1 MPGKSLQ
8 RLAILAGLCLAT
20 VPLSAAVVV
29 EHGDAASGGKAA
41 DTFAALGALTVKG
54 RLMRDSELGHEA
66 YRPELS
72 GEPMGEVGRIWLDL
86 LYDARQDH
94 VDGGELHD
102 RDQPDDPGSMAVHA
116 EAAYLY
122 HMHHSAGRFADHDLF
137 EALTHEPSPLLSQ
150 LSEHLLQARYSDGRF
165 HEPGRA
171 DERIDGATMAQGLDA
186 LHAPAYAW
194 VRWDK
199 PGGSDDMGR
208 LDEDMMQVWMGHD
221 LDELLATARAL
232 ANTLDE
238 HWDEEAGV
246 YRFDD
251 TDTTWAIDD
260 LGALVRGHKGIY
272 EILHVFG
279 DEDDRDEAAR
289 LFDRAAAISRAI
301 IGDGAPI
308 TDWGL
313 PAEVRFR
320 DGAAHAAADH
330 IDVAAQWRLVHQI
343 TGGFS
348 ILRERDGTSS
358 FLDEREPE
366 LAEDIGEGID
376 RLLRGALAHQLVD
389 GLVVAE
395 LSADD
400 GSVRDERTTTQAVTA
415 FIRGVGNGYRTGTA
429 FDRPGAW
436 ADDEALAER
445 SEQLYD
451 RFLDHGRLLTNEL
464 LR

>member
-1 MPGKSLQ
+1 MSAYSLQ
-8 RLAILAGLCLAT
+8 RLAIAASLCLAAG
-20 VPLSAAVVV
+20 PLAAAVVV
-29 EHGDAASGGKAA
+29 ERGDTESGGMAA

-54 RLMRDSELGHEA
+54 RLMRDSELGHED
-66 YRPELS
+66 YRPELA

-102 RDQPDDPGSMAVHA
+102 RDQPDEPGSMPVHA

-137 EALTHEPSPLLSQ
+137 ESLTHEPSPVLSQ
-150 LSEHLLQARYSDGRF
+150 LGQHLLRERYSDGRF
-165 HEPGRA
+165 HYPGQA
-171 DERIDGATMAQGLDA
+171 DAAIDGPTLAHGLDA
-186 LHAPAYAW
+186 LHATAYAW

-208 LDEDMMQVWMGHD
+208 LDEAMMQAWMGHD
-221 LDELLATARAL
+221 LDELVDTARAL
-232 ANTLDE
+232 ADTLDA
-238 HWDEEAGV
+238 HWDEDAGT
-246 YRFDD
+246 YAFDG
-251 TDTTWAIDD
+251 TGTTWAIDD
-260 LGALVRGHKGIY
+260 LGALVRGHKGVY

-279 DEDDRDEAAR
+279 AEEDQEQAER
-289 LFDRAAAISRAI
+289 LFDRAAAISRAVL
-301 IGDGAPI
+301 GDAAPI

-313 PAEVRFR
+313 PAKVRFEA
-320 DGAAHAAADH
+320 GTAHAAADH

-348 ILRERDGTSS
+348 ILRERDGTSAY
-358 FLDEREPE
+358 LGERAPE
-366 LAEDIGEGID
+366 LADEVGNGID
-376 RLLRGALAHQLVD
+376 QLLHAALAHQMVD
-389 GLVVAE
+389 GFVVAALDAE
-395 LSADD
+395 D

-415 FIRGVGNGYRTGTA
+415 FIRGVGNGYRAGTE

-436 ADDEALAER
+436 ADDEALGER

-451 RFLDHGRLLTNEL
+451 TFVDHGQLLTGEL

>member
-1 MPGKSLQ
+1 MPKKPLQ
-8 RLAILAGLCLAT
+8 RLAIMASLCLAAG
-20 VPLSAAVVV
+20 PLSAAVVA
-29 EHGDAASGGKAA
+29 EHGDAAAGGKAA

-54 RLMRDSELGHEA
+54 RLMRDSELGHEG

-94 VDGGELHD
+94 VDGGELRD
-102 RDQPDDPGSMAVHA
+102 RDQPDEPGSMAVHA

-150 LSEHLLQARYSDGRF
+150 LSQHLLQERYSDGRF
-165 HEPGRA
+165 HYPGSTE
-171 DERIDGATMAQGLDA
+171 ERIDGPTMAHGLDA
-186 LHAPAYAW
+186 LHAVAYAW

-208 LDEDMMQVWMGHD
+208 LDEEMMQAWMGHD
-221 LDELLATARAL
+221 LDELVATARDL
-232 ANTLDE
+232 ASTLDA

-246 YRFDD
+246 YSFDG
-251 TDTTWAIDD
+251 TGTTWAIDD

-272 EILHVFG
+272 EILYVFG
-279 DEDDRDEAAR
+279 DDADRDEAAR
-289 LFDRAAAISRAI
+289 LFDRAAAISRAVL
-301 IGDGAPI
+301 GDGAPI

-313 PAEVRFR
+313 PAEVRFS
-320 DGAAHAAADH
+320 DGTAHAAADH

-348 ILRERDGTSS
+348 ILRERDGTSD
-358 FLDEREPE
+358 FLDERDPY
-366 LAEDIGEGID
+366 LAEQVGDGID
-376 RLLRGALAHQLVD
+376 RLLSGALAHQLVD
-389 GLVVAE
+389 GFVVAE
-395 LSADD
+395 LNAED
-400 GSVRDERTTTQAVTA
+400 GSVRDDRITTQAVTA
-415 FIRGVGNGYRTGTA
+415 FVRGVGNGYRTGTA

-436 ADDEALAER
+436 ADDEELAER

-451 RFLDHGRLLTNEL
+451 SFLEHGQLLTSEL